1 MNLLKKQRD
10 AVGFK
15 HLFEKYE
22 FYAPERSDRPQNAIK
37 STGESARR
45 SKDVKIPTRSLF
57 FVK

>member
-22 FYAPERSDRPQNAIK
+22 FYAPEKERSTWRMLLNQLENLLEDQRM
-37 STGESARR
+37 
-45 SKDVKIPTRSLF
+45 
-57 FVK
+57 